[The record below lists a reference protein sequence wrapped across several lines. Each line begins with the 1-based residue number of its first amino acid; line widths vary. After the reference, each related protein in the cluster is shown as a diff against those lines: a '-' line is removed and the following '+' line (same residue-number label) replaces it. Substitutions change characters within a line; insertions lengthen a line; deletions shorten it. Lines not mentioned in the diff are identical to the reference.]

1 MAVDLDHEFERHRG
15 TWLGFARLMRWT
27 VAAVIIILAGLAAF
41 VA

>member
-1 MAVDLDHEFERHRG
+1 MAVDLEFDRHRA

-27 VAAVIIILAGLAAF
+27 LGLVILILVGLAVF

>member
-1 MAVDLDHEFERHRG
+1 MSVDLEFDRHRG

-27 VAAVIIILAGLAAF
+27 VILIVLILAGLAAF